1 MSQVVRLPTH
11 QQAHVA
17 AGRPGEPVAP
27 EHLSERSTALW
38 GDVVATWPLESH
50 QLRLLEEACVALDRS
65 AEAREA
71 IERDGAFVTD
81 RFAQLK
87 AHPGVAVE
95 RDARIAAARL
105 FRELNLNL
113 AEAEGA
119 RPPRHDGRSS

>member
-11 QQAHVA
+11 QGAQEAP
-17 AGRPGEPVAP
+17 GRPGEPEAP
-27 EHLSERSTALW
+27 EHLSERSRALW
-38 GDVVATWPLESH
+38 GSVVGSWALEAH

-65 AEAREA
+65 AQAREA
-71 IERDGAFVTD
+71 IEVDGAFITD
-81 RFAQLK
+81 RFGVPK

-119 RPPRHDGRSS
+119 RPPRHDGRRS